1 MHGNR
6 KVGDGTDGSKV
17 IGGTEFWVLQ
27 GNRYWCSASKQ
38 ILEPLM
44 LGVLLLGASAI
55 LGSG

>member
-27 GNRYWCSASKQ
+27 GNRYWRSASKQ

-44 LGVLLLGASAI
+44 LGVLLLGAS
-55 LGSG
+55 G